1 MTGVIQ
7 TTARRTRPALLLTR
21 MRDRSPGLDSAL
33 LGGALAAGL
42 GLAAFAMLVIL
53 MWISSPYPDS
63 GPDGALS
70 TAAALWLLA
79 HGAELV
85 RTDTLSGVPAPL
97 GVPPLLLL
105 ALPAWLL
112 HRAARDATDGG
123 ASDASGASDDAPLV
137 GGPTAWA
144 GVVLGYLAVG
154 TPVALYA
161 AGGELRP
168 AWASTGVCVP
178 LVAVVTAGV
187 GVWRAYGCP
196 RGPLERTVGA
206 LLPRGVRH
214 LLLGPDGRLG
224 VAARAAAAGTAVL
237 LVGGALL
244 LTVSLLWHGGET
256 RAAFLRLTEGWSGR
270 VAVLLLGVALLPNA
284 VVWAASY
291 ALGPGFLLGVGHAV
305 TPLSASPAPLLPAF
319 PLLAAVPDAGA
330 GTPVNWA
337 AGAVPLAAGAVA
349 GWYVAKGATT
359 AGHPAEPGGGRPGQ
373 GPGAVWSRGRTA
385 GVAGVAAALCA
396 ALLAMLAALAGGPMG
411 VAALSRFGPV
421 WWQAGGAMLVWVGL
435 TATVTA
441 LAVRAWRCR
450 APRSERAKRAPAGMD
465 EEGRAGAWAGARA
478 GARAKIPGIGR
489 PRRGSPEGDTGAT
502 AGSRRL
508 RDAADPYDLLPTDPV
523 PDRAPLGRDFSSRDF
538 PSREPRSRHLPD
550 SGLPT
555 APETP
560 KPPPAQ

>member
-7 TTARRTRPALLLTR
+7 TTTRRTRQSLLLTR
-21 MRDRSPGLDSAL
+21 MRDRSPGLGPSL

-42 GLAAFAMLVIL
+42 GLAAFAVLVMLL
-53 MWISSPYPDS
+53 WISSPYPDS

-70 TAAALWLLA
+70 VAAALWLLA

-105 ALPAWLL
+105 ALPVWLL

-123 ASDASGASDDAPLV
+123 ASNVSDASGAPSDAPLV
-137 GGPTAWA
+137 HGPTAWA

-154 TPVALYA
+154 TPAALYA
-161 AGGELRP
+161 AGGALRP
-168 AWASTGVCVP
+168 AWASAGVCVP
-178 LVAVVTAGV
+178 LVAVVAAGV

-196 RGPLERTVGA
+196 RGSLERTAGA

-224 VAARAAAAGTAVL
+224 AAARAAAAGAAVL
-237 LVGGALL
+237 VVGGALL

-256 RAAFLRLTEGWSGR
+256 QDAFLRLTRGWSGW

-284 VVWAASY
+284 AVWATAY
-291 ALGPGFLLGVGHAV
+291 ALGPGFLLGAGHAV
-305 TPLSASPAPLLPAF
+305 TPLSATPAPPLPAF

-337 AGAVPLAAGAVA
+337 AVAVPLAAGAAA
-349 GWYVAKGATT
+349 GWYVAQGATT
-359 AGHPAEPGGGRPGQ
+359 AGRPTEPGGGRSGQ
-373 GPGAVWSRGRTA
+373 EPYALWSRGRTA
-385 GVAGVAAALCA
+385 GVAGVAAVLCA
-396 ALLAMLAALAGGPMG
+396 ALLALFAAMAGGPMG

-421 WWQAGGAMLVWVGL
+421 WWQTGAATLVWIGL
-435 TATVTA
+435 VATATA

-450 APRSERAKRAPAGMD
+450 TPRNERAERAPASAD
-465 EEGRAGAWAGARA
+465 EEAWAGARA
-478 GARAKIPGIGR
+478 TARAWISRIGL
-489 PRRGSPEGDTGAT
+489 PRRGSPESGAGT
-502 AGSRRL
+502 VADGRRG
-508 RDAADPYDLLPTDPV
+508 RDAADSYDFLPPDP
-523 PDRAPLGRDFSSRDF
+523 APGRSALSRD
-538 PSREPRSRHLPD
+538 L
-550 SGLPT
+550 SGRGVPT

-560 KPPPAQ
+560 KPPPAP

>member
-1 MTGVIQ
+1 MAGVIQ

-53 MWISSPYPDS
+53 LWISSPYPDS

-85 RTDTLSGVPAPL
+85 RTDTLSGGPAPL
-97 GVPPLLLL
+97 GVQPLLLL
-105 ALPAWLL
+105 ALPVWLL

-123 ASDASGASDDAPLV
+123 ASDEQDASDDAPLV
-137 GGPTAWA
+137 DGPTAWA

-154 TPVALYA
+154 VPAALYA
-161 AGGELRP
+161 AGGGLRP
-168 AWASTGVCVP
+168 AWASAGVCVP
-178 LVAVVTAGV
+178 LVAVVATGV

-237 LVGGALL
+237 VGGGALL

-256 RAAFLRLTEGWSGR
+256 QGAFLGLTEGWSGR
-270 VAVLLLGVALLPNA
+270 VAVLLLGVTLLPNA
-284 VVWAASY
+284 AVWAASY

-337 AGAVPLAAGAVA
+337 AGAVPLAAGVVA

-359 AGHPAEPGGGRPGQ
+359 AGRPVRSGGERSGQ
-373 GPGAVWSRGRTA
+373 GPDAVWSPGRTA
-385 GVAGVAAALCA
+385 GVAGLSAALCA

-421 WWQAGGAMLVWVGL
+421 WWQTGGATLVWIGL
-435 TATVTA
+435 VATVTA
-441 LAVRAWRCR
+441 LVVRARRRR
-450 APRSERAKRAPAGMD
+450 APRSGRAERTPAGAGGKMW
-465 EEGRAGAWAGARA
+465 AGAWAGARA
-478 GARAKIPGIGR
+478 RIPRIGS
-489 PRRGSPEGDTGAT
+489 PRREPPKGGPGTT
-502 AGSRRL
+502 AGGRRL
-508 RDAADPYDLLPTDPV
+508 GGAAAPYDLLPTDPV
-523 PDRAPLGRDFSSRDF
+523 PDRDPLGRQPLDRD
-538 PSREPRSRHLPD
+538 RLDRDRLD
-550 SGLPT
+550 RDRLG
-555 APETP
+555 
-560 KPPPAQ
+560 